1 MARSSSRRTAPPA
14 RKAVRA
20 SPASSSCRSATARWR
35 SPTSSR
41 RSSARARMAEL
52 LQHLVNGL
60 VLGGTYAL
68 LGIGLTLIFG
78 LMNVVNFAHGEF
90 YTLGAYVAF
99 AALAWAG
106 VDFFVALLM
115 AIAAGAALGWLCE
128 VTLLRP
134 LRGESIDT
142 TMLVMIGVWIALQ
155 NGELLVW
162 GGVAKSIPHPFPT
175 APLVLGPVA
184 IAPLRLFV
192 LLMAA
197 GLIAASWLLI
207 QKTKLGRAMR
217 ATFQDRDTAA
227 LMGVGIGRIHAV
239 TFAFGSGLAA
249 AAGALLGPVFL
260 AYPSMGDLA
269 SLKAFSVVILGGLGN
284 LTGAT
289 LGGLLLGVAE
299 ELGAGYVSSGYRD
312 AVGFVIIILV
322 LLFRPA
328 GLFARAERIG

>member
-1 MARSSSRRTAPPA
+1 M
-14 RKAVRA
+14 
-20 SPASSSCRSATARWR
+20 
-35 SPTSSR
+35 
-41 RSSARARMAEL
+41 EDL

-90 YTLGAYVAF
+90 YTLGAYAAF
-99 AALAWAG
+99 AALGLTRLPFAA
-106 VDFFVALLM
+106 ALLG
-115 AIAAGAALGWLCE
+115 AIVAGAALGAVCEWL
-128 VTLLRP
+128 LLRP

-142 TMLVMIGVWIALQ
+142 TMLVMIGLWIVMQ
-155 NGELLVW
+155 NAELLGW

-175 APLVLGPVA
+175 APLVLGPLS

-192 LLMAA
+192 FLTALVLITGAHTLL
-197 GLIAASWLLI
+197 SRSR
-207 QKTKLGRAMR
+207 LGRAMR

-227 LMGVGIGRIHAV
+227 LMGVPIGRIHTV
-239 TFAFGSGLAA
+239 TFAFGSALAA
-249 AAGALLGPVFL
+249 AAGALLGPIFL
-260 AYPSMGDLA
+260 VYPSMGDLA

-284 LTGAT
+284 VAGAT
-289 LGGLLLGVAE
+289 MGGLLLGVAE

-312 AVGFVIIILV
+312 AVGFVAIIVV

-328 GLFARAERIG
+328 GLFARSERIG